1 MSYDYN
7 IRNLLIM
14 ICKLIK
20 QVAIVD
26 LMASLPTIAVGLT
39 KMLQTDKQTE

>member
-14 ICKLIK
+14 ICILIK
-20 QVAIVD
+20 EVAIAGFI
-26 LMASLPTIAVGLT
+26 ASLLAIAVGLT